1 MRVQQYLSCCD
12 KFYFQ
17 RQNAPQHLVRNIGFY
32 QNNQCQ
38 TDSLMPLIFPQM
50 SGFQDDDS
58 CKMTFLAESWYTAG
72 LKLMQ
77 YGNIFFDNQTLN
89 GQV

>member
-1 MRVQQYLSCCD
+1 
-12 KFYFQ
+12 
-17 RQNAPQHLVRNIGFY
+17 
-32 QNNQCQ
+32 
-38 TDSLMPLIFPQM
+38 MPLIFPQM

-58 CKMTFLAESWYTAG
+58 CKMTFLAESWYIAG